1 MGSGINDNADESWG
15 PRLDIGLNLPQYN
28 SPVIDGVRQ
37 ATPWVSCPDNI
48 KNFFQTGYSMNHTVA
63 LSASTD
69 KTSTRAS
76 LSFRD
81 QSGTTPNTDQKRYA
95 MAVNTKMTFNK
106 YIDFDLSANYIRTKS
121 ANLPGTGYNS
131 TNALQSIMQWFG
143 RQVDLKDLKNNW
155 DQVDEYGKYTHY
167 NWIQSF
173 HANPYW
179 TLNKNTNSYDR
190 NRFYGKTS
198 LYIKPTD
205 WLKFEGRMGL
215 DHYDSNQFS
224 RILWNID
231 YPNGYFRSFDRSMTE
246 FNADFIAYVN
256 KNFGDWA
263 LNGLAGANYRDYQ
276 TAIMGTGA
284 DELTAEGLFTVANAH
299 GTPYTLNDHEKR
311 RSNSVYANA
320 SIGYKNMAYA
330 EVSVRND
337 WDSTIKDAFFYPSF
351 SGSWIL
357 TETFPG
363 LQNGDYL
370 NFLKLRGGWAKIGSA
385 TDPYR
390 SNAYYSLISSSFNG
404 TTLFYNP
411 TILPPTNLRPESV
424 KTWEVGV
431 EANLFNNRLHID
443 AAYYNKVTSDQIMN
457 ANVATSTGYT
467 SMYIN
472 AGKISN
478 KGVELQVSGDI
489 IKNPKGFNWTATLNW
504 AKDKSRIDEL
514 YTDPVTGQSL
524 DAYQI
529 GSSWSVKNYAMVG
542 KSWGTLVGT
551 GYIYN
556 EDGSILVEDGIPVY
570 EAGKEIGDVTPKW
583 LAGFSNEFS
592 YKDWSF
598 GFLLDFRLGG
608 DVYSVTQAFG
618 SQTGILKH
626 TAEGDLRE
634 NGVVLGQNY
643 MTDKVFKTADGKI
656 NDVAVNAED
665 FFYNYYTICEM
676 SVFDGSY
683 LKLRE
688 AHLTYNFPKSILE
701 KTKCIKAAHV
711 SLVGTNLALLW
722 VHKSNIAHIDPE
734 STSTGG
740 DDPETTATSRGFN
753 SGVGFESNSY
763 PPSRSFGLKLGV
775 TF

>member
-1 MGSGINDNADESWG
+1 M
-15 PRLDIGLNLPQYN
+15 
-28 SPVIDGVRQ
+28 
-37 ATPWVSCPDNI
+37 
-48 KNFFQTGYSMNHTVA
+48 
-63 LSASTD
+63 
-69 KTSTRAS
+69 
-76 LSFRD
+76 SF
-81 QSGTTPNTDQKRYA
+81 
-95 MAVNTKMTFNK
+95 
-106 YIDFDLSANYIRTKS
+106 
-121 ANLPGTGYNS
+121 
-131 TNALQSIMQWFG
+131 
-143 RQVDLKDLKNNW
+143 
-155 DQVDEYGKYTHY
+155 
-167 NWIQSF
+167 IQ
-173 HANPYW
+173 
-179 TLNKNTNSYDR
+179 
-190 NRFYGKTS
+190 
-198 LYIKPTD
+198 I
-205 WLKFEGRMGL
+205 
-215 DHYDSNQFS
+215 
-224 RILWNID
+224 
-231 YPNGYFRSFDRSMTE
+231 
-246 FNADFIAYVN
+246 
-256 KNFGDWA
+256 
-263 LNGLAGANYRDYQ
+263 
-276 TAIMGTGA
+276 
-284 DELTAEGLFTVANAH
+284 
-299 GTPYTLNDHEKR
+299 
-311 RSNSVYANA
+311 
-320 SIGYKNMAYA
+320 
-330 EVSVRND
+330 
-337 WDSTIKDAFFYPSF
+337 
-351 SGSWIL
+351 
-357 TETFPG
+357 
-363 LQNGDYL
+363 
-370 NFLKLRGGWAKIGSA
+370 
-385 TDPYR
+385 
-390 SNAYYSLISSSFNG
+390 
-404 TTLFYNP
+404 
-411 TILPPTNLRPESV
+411 
-424 KTWEVGV
+424 
-431 EANLFNNRLHID
+431 
-443 AAYYNKVTSDQIMN
+443 
-457 ANVATSTGYT
+457 
-467 SMYIN
+467 
-472 AGKISN
+472 
-478 KGVELQVSGDI
+478 
-489 IKNPKGFNWTATLNW
+489 
-504 AKDKSRIDEL
+504 
-514 YTDPVTGQSL
+514 PVTGQSL

>member
-1 MGSGINDNADESWG
+1 
-15 PRLDIGLNLPQYN
+15 
-28 SPVIDGVRQ
+28 
-37 ATPWVSCPDNI
+37 
-48 KNFFQTGYSMNHTVA
+48 
-63 LSASTD
+63 
-69 KTSTRAS
+69 
-76 LSFRD
+76 
-81 QSGTTPNTDQKRYA
+81 
-95 MAVNTKMTFNK
+95 
-106 YIDFDLSANYIRTKS
+106 
-121 ANLPGTGYNS
+121 
-131 TNALQSIMQWFG
+131 
-143 RQVDLKDLKNNW
+143 
-155 DQVDEYGKYTHY
+155 
-167 NWIQSF
+167 
-173 HANPYW
+173 
-179 TLNKNTNSYDR
+179 
-190 NRFYGKTS
+190 
-198 LYIKPTD
+198 
-205 WLKFEGRMGL
+205 
-215 DHYDSNQFS
+215 
-224 RILWNID
+224 
-231 YPNGYFRSFDRSMTE
+231 
-246 FNADFIAYVN
+246 
-256 KNFGDWA
+256 
-263 LNGLAGANYRDYQ
+263 
-276 TAIMGTGA
+276 
-284 DELTAEGLFTVANAH
+284 
-299 GTPYTLNDHEKR
+299 
-311 RSNSVYANA
+311 
-320 SIGYKNMAYA
+320 
-330 EVSVRND
+330 
-337 WDSTIKDAFFYPSF
+337 
-351 SGSWIL
+351 
-357 TETFPG
+357 
-363 LQNGDYL
+363 
-370 NFLKLRGGWAKIGSA
+370 
-385 TDPYR
+385 
-390 SNAYYSLISSSFNG
+390 
-404 TTLFYNP
+404 
-411 TILPPTNLRPESV
+411 
-424 KTWEVGV
+424 
-431 EANLFNNRLHID
+431 
-443 AAYYNKVTSDQIMN
+443 
-457 ANVATSTGYT
+457 
-467 SMYIN
+467 MYIN

-514 YTDPVTGQSL
+514 YTDPVTGQPL

-551 GYIYN
+551 GYVYN

-608 DVYSVTQAFG
+608 DIYSVTQAFG

-740 DDPETTATSRGFN
+740 DDPETAATSRGFN